1 MKYYELTYL
10 ASPEL
15 SETEAKELQQK
26 INTSV
31 QNRGGILDFSSEPVR
46 INLKYPIKKNNEAY
60 LITLV
65 FNLKQE
71 DIQALEKEIKTEGKI
86 IRFLLFSKIK
96 AKEPEIEIEE
106 APREESVTAQSD
118 VIKKTE
124 KEKKVELKDIEKKLE
139 EILE

>member
-15 SETEAKELQQK
+15 SENEAKELQQK
-26 INTSV
+26 INSSV
-31 QNRGGILDFSSEPVR
+31 QNKGGILDFSSEISR
-46 INLKYPIKKNNEAY
+46 IGLKYPIKKNNEAY

-71 DIQALEKEIKTEGKI
+71 DVPELEKEIKSEKKI
-86 IRFLLFSKIK
+86 IRFILFSKIK
-96 AKEPEIEIEE
+96 AQEPEFEIDEMPKEKE
-106 APREESVTAQSD
+106 ALEPAV
-118 VIKKTE
+118 VKKTE

>member
-15 SETEAKELQQK
+15 SEVEVKELQQK
-26 INTSV
+26 INVSV
-31 QNRGGILDFSSEPVR
+31 QNKGGILDFSSEPFR

-60 LITLV
+60 LITLI
-65 FNLKQE
+65 FSLKQE
-71 DIQALEKEIKTEGKI
+71 DIQQLDKEIKTEEKI

-96 AKEPEIEIEE
+96 AKEPEIEIKETPME
-106 APREESVTAQSD
+106 KGIVEPSVT
-118 VIKKTE
+118 KKT
-124 KEKKVELKDIEKKLE
+124 EKKVELKDIEKKLE

>member
-15 SETEAKELQQK
+15 SEAEAKEIQQK

-31 QNRGGILDFSSEPVR
+31 QNRGGILDFSSEPAR
-46 INLKYPIKKNNEAY
+46 ISLKYPIKKNSEAY

-106 APREESVTAQSD
+106 LPKEESIAEPD
-118 VIKKTE
+118 IIKKTE

>member
-15 SETEAKELQQK
+15 SETEAKEFQQK
-26 INTSV
+26 INSSV
-31 QNRGGILDFSSEPVR
+31 QNKGGILDFSSEPFR

-60 LITLV
+60 LITLL

-71 DIQALEKEIKTEGKI
+71 DIQGLEKEIKTEGKI
-86 IRFLLFSKIK
+86 LRFILFSKIK

-106 APREESVTAQSD
+106 MPKEKDIAEPGIT
-118 VIKKTE
+118 KKT
-124 KEKKVELKDIEKKLE
+124 EKKVELKDIEKKLE

>member
-15 SETEAKELQQK
+15 SEAEVKELKQK
-26 INTSV
+26 INASV
-31 QNRGGILDFSSEPVR
+31 QNKGGILDFSSEPFK
-46 INLKYPIKKNNEAY
+46 INLKYPIKKVIEAY
-60 LITLV
+60 LITLI

-71 DIQALEKEIKTEGKI
+71 DVQGLDKEIKTEGKI
-86 IRFLLFSKIK
+86 LRFLLFSKIK

-106 APREESVTAQSD
+106 PPKEESVTEPLAT
-118 VIKKTE
+118 KKT
-124 KEKKVELKDIEKKLE
+124 EKKVELKDIEKKLE

>member
-15 SETEAKELQQK
+15 SENEAKELQQK
-26 INTSV
+26 INSSV
-31 QNRGGILDFSSEPVR
+31 QNKGGILDFSSEIFK
-46 INLKYPIKKNNEAY
+46 INLKYPINKNNEAY

-65 FNLKQE
+65 FSLKQE
-71 DIQALEKEIKTEGKI
+71 DVPALEKEIKIEGKI
-86 IRFLLFSKIK
+86 IRFILFSKIK

-106 APREESVTAQSD
+106 ITEEKKAVEP
-118 VIKKTE
+118 VITKKTE
-124 KEKKVELKDIEKKLE
+124 KEKKVELRDIEKKLE